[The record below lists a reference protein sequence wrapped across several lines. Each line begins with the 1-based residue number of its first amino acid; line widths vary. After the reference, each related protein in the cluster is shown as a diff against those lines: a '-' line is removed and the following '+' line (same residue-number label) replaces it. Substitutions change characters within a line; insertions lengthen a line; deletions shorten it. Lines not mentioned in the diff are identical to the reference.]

1 MINTRENLLN
11 ISNKLLTAGLNHGAS
26 GNCSCRDREGFLIT
40 PTGVD
45 SSKLTTDM
53 MVRMNLSDNFS
64 EPKNKYQPSSE
75 WQFHQAILK
84 KYPEIN
90 AVVHTHSIFA
100 SSLSVLGQDI
110 PAFHYMIAVAGGDSV
125 RCAPYA
131 MFGTKELSD
140 NILEAIQ
147 DRKACLLS
155 NHGLVAIGKDLNEAF
170 NIAEEVEHLSR
181 LFVEA
186 KKIGEPLLLSD
197 KQMAEVLNRFN
208 SYSRWVKD

>member
-1 MINTRENLLN
+1 MINARENLLN
-11 ISNKLLTAGLNHGAS
+11 ITNKLLTAGLNHGAT

-53 MVRMNLSDNFS
+53 MVRMNLSGNLS
-64 EPKNKYQPSSE
+64 QPESKYQPSSE
-75 WQFHQAILK
+75 WQFHQAILE

-90 AVVHTHSIFA
+90 AVVHTHSVFA
-100 SSLSVLGQDI
+100 SALSVLGHDI

-155 NHGLVAIGKDLNEAF
+155 NHGLVAVGKDLNEAF

-186 KKIGEPLLLSD
+186 KRIGEPLLLSD
-197 KQMAEVLNRFN
+197 KQMREVLGRFN
-208 SYSRWVKD
+208 SYSRWLKD

>member
-1 MINTRENLLN
+1 MINARENLLN
-11 ISNKLLTAGLNHGAS
+11 ITNKLLTAGLNHGAT

-53 MVRMNLSDNFS
+53 MVRMNLSGNLS
-64 EPKNKYQPSSE
+64 QPESKYQPSSE
-75 WQFHQAILK
+75 WQFHQAILE

-90 AVVHTHSIFA
+90 AVVHTHSVFA
-100 SSLSVLGQDI
+100 STLSVLGQDI
-110 PAFHYMIAVAGGDSV
+110 PAFHYMIAVAGGDSI

-140 NILEAIQ
+140 NILNAIQ

-155 NHGLVAIGKDLNEAF
+155 NHGLVAVGKDLNEAF
-170 NIAEEVEHLSR
+170 NVAEEVEHLSQ

-186 KKIGEPLLLSD
+186 KKIGEPLLLND
-197 KQMAEVLNRFN
+197 RQMAEVLDRFN

>member
-1 MINTRENLLN
+1 MINVRENLLN
-11 ISNKLLTAGLNHGAS
+11 ITNKLLKAGLNHGAT
-26 GNCSCRDREGFLIT
+26 GNSSCRDGGDFLIT

-45 SSKLTTDM
+45 SSKLTPDM
-53 MVRMNLSDNFS
+53 MVRMNLSDKLS
-64 EPKNKYQPSSE
+64 QPESKYKPSSE
-75 WQFHQAILK
+75 WQFHQAILE
-84 KYPEIN
+84 KYPDIN
-90 AVVHTHSIFA
+90 AVIHTHSVFA
-100 SSLSVLGQDI
+100 STLSSLGQDI
-110 PAFHYMIAVAGGDSV
+110 PAFHYMVAVAGGDSV

-186 KKIGEPLLLSD
+186 KKIGEPKLLSD
-197 KQMAEVLNRFN
+197 RQMSEVLNRFN
-208 SYSRWVKD
+208 SYSRWTKD

>member
-1 MINTRENLLN
+1 MINARENLLN
-11 ISNKLLTAGLNHGAS
+11 ITNKLLTAGLNHGAT

-53 MVRMNLSDNFS
+53 MVRMNLSDNLS
-64 EPKNKYQPSSE
+64 QPESKYQPSSE
-75 WQFHQAILK
+75 WQFHQAILE

-90 AVVHTHSIFA
+90 AVVHTHSVFA
-100 SSLSVLGQDI
+100 SSLSVLGQEI
-110 PAFHYMIAVAGGDSV
+110 PPFHYMIAVAGGNSV

-131 MFGTKELSD
+131 MFGTNELSD
-140 NILEAIQ
+140 NILEAIK

-170 NIAEEVEHLSR
+170 NIAEEVEHLCR
-181 LFVEA
+181 LFIEA
-186 KKIGEPLLLSD
+186 KKIGDPLLLSD
-197 KQMAEVLNRFN
+197 KQMTEVLNRFN

>member
-1 MINTRENLLN
+1 MISARENLLN
-11 ISNKLLTAGLNHGAS
+11 ITNKLLTAGLNHGAS
-26 GNCSCRDREGFLIT
+26 GNCSCRDKEGFLIT
-40 PTGVD
+40 PTGID

-53 MVRMNLSDNFS
+53 MVRISLSDDPS
-64 EPKNKYQPSSE
+64 QPESKYQPSSE

-90 AVVHTHSIFA
+90 AVVHTHSVFA

-155 NHGLVAIGKDLNEAF
+155 NHGLVAVGKDLNEAF

-181 LFVEA
+181 LFIEA

-197 KQMAEVLNRFN
+197 KQMTEVLNRFN

>member
-1 MINTRENLLN
+1 MINARENLLN
-11 ISNKLLTAGLNHGAS
+11 TTNKLLAAGLNHGAS

-40 PTGVD
+40 PTGID

-53 MVRMNLSDNFS
+53 MVRMNLSDDLPQPES
-64 EPKNKYQPSSE
+64 KYQPSSE

-90 AVVHTHSIFA
+90 AVVHTHSVFA

-155 NHGLVAIGKDLNEAF
+155 NHGLVALGKDLNEAF

-181 LFVEA
+181 LFIEA

-197 KQMAEVLNRFN
+197 KQMTEVLNRFN

>member
-1 MINTRENLLN
+1 MINARENLLN
-11 ISNKLLTAGLNHGAS
+11 ITNKLLTAGLNHGAT

-53 MVRMNLSDNFS
+53 MVRMNLSDNLS
-64 EPKNKYQPSSE
+64 QPESKYQPSSE
-75 WQFHQAILK
+75 WQFHQAILE

-90 AVVHTHSIFA
+90 AVVHTHSVFA
-100 SSLSVLGQDI
+100 SSLSVLGQEI
-110 PAFHYMIAVAGGDSV
+110 PAFHYMIAVAGGNSV

-140 NILEAIQ
+140 NILEAIK

-170 NIAEEVEHLSR
+170 NIAEEVEHLCR
-181 LFVEA
+181 LFIEA
-186 KKIGEPLLLSD
+186 KKIGDPLLLSD
-197 KQMAEVLNRFN
+197 KQMTEVLNRFN

>member
-1 MINTRENLLN
+1 
-11 ISNKLLTAGLNHGAS
+11 
-26 GNCSCRDREGFLIT
+26 
-40 PTGVD
+40 
-45 SSKLTTDM
+45 
-53 MVRMNLSDNFS
+53 
-64 EPKNKYQPSSE
+64 
-75 WQFHQAILK
+75 
-84 KYPEIN
+84 
-90 AVVHTHSIFA
+90 
-100 SSLSVLGQDI
+100 
-110 PAFHYMIAVAGGDSV
+110 MIAVAGGDSI

-140 NILEAIQ
+140 NILKAIQ

-155 NHGLVAIGKDLNEAF
+155 NHGLVAVGKDLNEAF

-197 KQMAEVLNRFN
+197 RQMVEVLDRFN

>member
-1 MINTRENLLN
+1 MINARENLLN
-11 ISNKLLTAGLNHGAS
+11 ITNKLLAAGLNHGAS

-53 MVRMNLSDNFS
+53 MVRMNLSDNLS
-64 EPKNKYQPSSE
+64 EPKKKYQPSSE
-75 WQFHQAILK
+75 WQFHQAILE

-155 NHGLVAIGKDLNEAF
+155 NHGLVAIGKDLSEAF

-186 KKIGEPLLLSD
+186 KKIGEPLLLS
-197 KQMAEVLNRFN
+197 KKEMAEVLNRFN

>member
-1 MINTRENLLN
+1 MINARENLLN
-11 ISNKLLTAGLNHGAS
+11 TSNKLLTTGLNHGAS
-26 GNCSCRDREGFLIT
+26 GNCSCRDSGGFLIT

-45 SSKLTTDM
+45 SAKLTTDM
-53 MVRMNLSDNFS
+53 MVRMNLSDDFPQP
-64 EPKNKYQPSSE
+64 ENKYQPSSE

-90 AVVHTHSIFA
+90 AVVHTHSVFA

-110 PAFHYMIAVAGGDSV
+110 PPFHYMIAVAGGDSV

-155 NHGLVAIGKDLNEAF
+155 NHGLVTLGKDLDEAF

-197 KQMAEVLNRFN
+197 RQMVEVLDRFN

>member
-1 MINTRENLLN
+1 MINARENLLN
-11 ISNKLLTAGLNHGAS
+11 ITNKLLTAGLNHGAS
-26 GNCSCRDREGFLIT
+26 GNCSCRDKEGFLIT

-45 SSKLTTDM
+45 NSKLTTDM
-53 MVRMNLSDNFS
+53 MVRMNLSDHLPQTES
-64 EPKNKYQPSSE
+64 KYQPSSE
-75 WQFHQAILK
+75 WQFHQAILE

-90 AVVHTHSIFA
+90 AVVHTHSVFA

-131 MFGTKELSD
+131 MFGTKELSE

-155 NHGLVAIGKDLNEAF
+155 NHGLVAVGKDLNEAF
-170 NIAEEVEHLSR
+170 NVAEEVEHLSR
-181 LFVEA
+181 LFIEA

-197 KQMAEVLNRFN
+197 NEMAEVLNRFN

>member
-1 MINTRENLLN
+1 MINARENLLN
-11 ISNKLLTAGLNHGAS
+11 ITNKLLGAGLNHGAS

-53 MVRMNLSDNFS
+53 MVRMNLSDDLPQP
-64 EPKNKYQPSSE
+64 EGKYQPSSE
-75 WQFHQAILK
+75 WQFHQAILE

-90 AVVHTHSIFA
+90 AVVHTHSVFA
-100 SSLSVLGQDI
+100 STLSVLGQDI
-110 PAFHYMIAVAGGDSV
+110 PAFHYMIAVAGGDSI

-155 NHGLVAIGKDLNEAF
+155 NHGLVAVGKDLNEAF
-170 NIAEEVEHLSR
+170 NVAEEVEHLSR

-186 KKIGEPLLLSD
+186 KKIGEPLLLNDS
-197 KQMAEVLNRFN
+197 QMADVLDRFN
-208 SYSRWVKD
+208 SYSRWGKD

>member
-1 MINTRENLLN
+1 MINARENLLN
-11 ISNKLLTAGLNHGAS
+11 VTNKLLKTGLNHGAS
-26 GNCSCRDREGFLIT
+26 GNCSCRDQGGFLIT

-53 MVRMNLSDNFS
+53 IVRMNLSDNIS
-64 EPKNKYQPSSE
+64 QPESKYQPSSE
-75 WQFHQAILK
+75 WQFHQAILE

-100 SSLSVLGQDI
+100 SSLSTLGQGI
-110 PAFHYMIAVAGGDSV
+110 PAFHYMIAVAGGDSI

-140 NILEAIQ
+140 NILLAIR

-155 NHGLVAIGKDLNEAF
+155 NHGLVAVGKNLNEAF

-181 LFVEA
+181 LYMEA
-186 KKIGEPLLLSD
+186 KKIGDPLLLSD
-197 KQMAEVLNRFN
+197 KQMTEVLTRFN

>member
-1 MINTRENLLN
+1 MINVRENILN
-11 ISNKLLTAGLNHGAS
+11 ISNKLLTAGLNHGAT
-26 GNCSCRDREGFLIT
+26 GNCSCRDRGGFLIT
-40 PTGVD
+40 PSGVD
-45 SSKLTTDM
+45 SSELTSDM
-53 MVRMNLSDNFS
+53 MVRMNLSDS
-64 EPKNKYQPSSE
+64 LYQPESKYQPSSE

-84 KYPEIN
+84 KYPDIN
-90 AVVHTHSIFA
+90 AVVHTHSVFA
-100 SSLSVLGQDI
+100 STLSALGQDI

-131 MFGTKELSD
+131 MFGTEELSD

-147 DRKACLLS
+147 DRKACLLA

-186 KKIGEPLLLSD
+186 KKIGEPKLLSN
-197 KQMAEVLNRFN
+197 KEMTEVLNRFN
-208 SYSRWVKD
+208 SYSRWTKD

>member
-1 MINTRENLLN
+1 MINARENLLN
-11 ISNKLLTAGLNHGAS
+11 ITNKLLTAGLNHGAT
-26 GNCSCRDREGFLIT
+26 GNCSCRDSGGFLIT

-45 SSKLTTDM
+45 SAKLTTDM
-53 MVRMNLSDNFS
+53 MVRMNLSDDFPQP
-64 EPKNKYQPSSE
+64 ENKYQPSSE

-90 AVVHTHSIFA
+90 AVVHTHSVFA

-110 PAFHYMIAVAGGDSV
+110 PPFHYMIAVAGGDSV

-155 NHGLVAIGKDLNEAF
+155 NHGLVTLGKDLDEAF

-197 KQMAEVLNRFN
+197 RQMAEVLDRFN

>member
-1 MINTRENLLN
+1 MINARENLLN
-11 ISNKLLTAGLNHGAS
+11 TSNKLLTTGLNHGAS
-26 GNCSCRDREGFLIT
+26 GNCSCRDSGGFLIT

-45 SSKLTTDM
+45 SAKLTTDM
-53 MVRMNLSDNFS
+53 MVRMNLSDDFPQP
-64 EPKNKYQPSSE
+64 ENKYQPSSE

-90 AVVHTHSIFA
+90 AVVHTHSVFA

-110 PAFHYMIAVAGGDSV
+110 PPFHYMIAVAGGDSV

-155 NHGLVAIGKDLNEAF
+155 NHGLVALGKDLNEAF

-197 KQMAEVLNRFN
+197 RQMVEVLDRFN

>member
-1 MINTRENLLN
+1 MINARENLLN
-11 ISNKLLTAGLNHGAS
+11 ITNKLLAAGLNHGAS
-26 GNCSCRDREGFLIT
+26 GNCSCRDRGGFLIT
-40 PTGVD
+40 PTGID
-45 SSKLTTDM
+45 SSNLTTDM
-53 MVRMNLSDNFS
+53 MVRMNLSDDFPQPES
-64 EPKNKYQPSSE
+64 KYQPSSE
-75 WQFHQAILK
+75 WQFHQAILE

-90 AVVHTHSIFA
+90 AVVHTHSVFA

-155 NHGLVAIGKDLNEAF
+155 NHGLVALGKDLNEAF

-197 KQMAEVLNRFN
+197 SQMAEVLDRFN

>member
-1 MINTRENLLN
+1 MINVRENILN
-11 ISNKLLTAGLNHGAS
+11 ISNKLLTAGLNHGAT
-26 GNCSCRDREGFLIT
+26 GNCSCRDRGGFLIT
-40 PTGVD
+40 PSGVD
-45 SSKLTTDM
+45 SSELTSDM
-53 MVRMNLSDNFS
+53 MVRMNLSDS
-64 EPKNKYQPSSE
+64 LYQPESKYQPSSE

-84 KYPEIN
+84 KYPDIN
-90 AVVHTHSIFA
+90 AVVHTHSVFA
-100 SSLSVLGQDI
+100 STLSALGQDI

-186 KKIGEPLLLSD
+186 KKIGEPKLLSN
-197 KQMAEVLNRFN
+197 KEMTEVLNRFN
-208 SYSRWVKD
+208 SYSRWTKD

>member
-1 MINTRENLLN
+1 M
-11 ISNKLLTAGLNHGAS
+11 GLRGIAAVEIE
-26 GNCSCRDREGFLIT
+26 GGFLIT
-40 PTGVD
+40 PTGID

-53 MVRMNLSDNFS
+53 MVRMNLSDDLPQPES
-64 EPKNKYQPSSE
+64 KYQPSSE
-75 WQFHQAILK
+75 WQFHQAILE

-90 AVVHTHSIFA
+90 AVVHTHSVFA

-110 PAFHYMIAVAGGDSV
+110 PAFHYMIAVAGGDSI

-155 NHGLVAIGKDLNEAF
+155 NHGLVALGKDLNEAF

-197 KQMAEVLNRFN
+197 RQMAEVLDRFN

>member
-1 MINTRENLLN
+1 MINVRENLLN
-11 ISNKLLTAGLNHGAS
+11 ITNKLLKAGLNHGAT
-26 GNCSCRDREGFLIT
+26 GNSSCRDGGDFLIT

-45 SSKLTTDM
+45 SSKLTPDM
-53 MVRMNLSDNFS
+53 MVRMNLSDKLS
-64 EPKNKYQPSSE
+64 QPESKYKPSSE
-75 WQFHQAILK
+75 WQFHQAILE
-84 KYPEIN
+84 KYPDIN
-90 AVVHTHSIFA
+90 AVIHTHSVFA
-100 SSLSVLGQDI
+100 STLSSFGQDI
-110 PAFHYMIAVAGGDSV
+110 PAFHYMVAVAGGDSV

-186 KKIGEPLLLSD
+186 KKIGEPKLLSN
-197 KQMAEVLNRFN
+197 KQMSEVLNRFN
-208 SYSRWVKD
+208 SYSRWTKD

>member
-1 MINTRENLLN
+1 MINARENLLN
-11 ISNKLLTAGLNHGAS
+11 TSNKLLTAGLNHGAS
-26 GNCSCRDREGFLIT
+26 GNCSCRDSGGFLIT

-45 SSKLTTDM
+45 SAKLTTDM
-53 MVRMNLSDNFS
+53 MVRMNLSDDFPQP
-64 EPKNKYQPSSE
+64 ENKYQPSSE

-90 AVVHTHSIFA
+90 AVVHTHSVFA

-110 PAFHYMIAVAGGDSV
+110 PPFHYMIAVAGGDSV

-155 NHGLVAIGKDLNEAF
+155 NHGLVTLGKDLDEAF

-197 KQMAEVLNRFN
+197 RQMAEVLDRFN

>member
-1 MINTRENLLN
+1 MINARENLLN
-11 ISNKLLTAGLNHGAS
+11 TTNKLLAAGLNHGAS
-26 GNCSCRDREGFLIT
+26 GNCSCRDRDGFLIT
-40 PTGVD
+40 PTGID

-53 MVRMNLSDNFS
+53 MVRMNLSDDLPQPES
-64 EPKNKYQPSSE
+64 KYQPSSE
-75 WQFHQAILK
+75 WQFHQAILE

-90 AVVHTHSIFA
+90 AVVHTHSVFA
-100 SSLSVLGQDI
+100 STLSVLGQDI
-110 PAFHYMIAVAGGDSV
+110 PAFHYMIAVAGGDSI

-140 NILEAIQ
+140 NILKAIQ

-155 NHGLVAIGKDLNEAF
+155 NHGLVAVGKDLNEAF

-197 KQMAEVLNRFN
+197 RQMVEVLDRFN

>member
-1 MINTRENLLN
+1 MINVRENLLN
-11 ISNKLLTAGLNHGAS
+11 ITNKLLKAGLNHGAT
-26 GNCSCRDREGFLIT
+26 GNSSCRDGGDFLIT

-45 SSKLTTDM
+45 NSKLTPDM
-53 MVRMNLSDNFS
+53 MVRMNLSDKLS
-64 EPKNKYQPSSE
+64 QPESKYKPSSE
-75 WQFHQAILK
+75 WQFHQAILE
-84 KYPEIN
+84 KYPDIN
-90 AVVHTHSIFA
+90 AVIHTHSVFA
-100 SSLSVLGQDI
+100 STLSSLGQDI
-110 PAFHYMIAVAGGDSV
+110 PAFHYMVAVAGGDSV

-186 KKIGEPLLLSD
+186 KKIGEPKLLSN
-197 KQMAEVLNRFN
+197 KQMSEVLNRFN
-208 SYSRWVKD
+208 SYSRWTKD

>member
-1 MINTRENLLN
+1 MINARENLLN
-11 ISNKLLTAGLNHGAS
+11 ITNKLLAAGLNHGAS

-53 MVRMNLSDNFS
+53 MVRMNLSDNLS
-64 EPKNKYQPSSE
+64 EPKKKYQPSSE

-155 NHGLVAIGKDLNEAF
+155 NHGLVAIGKDLSEAF

-186 KKIGEPLLLSD
+186 KKIGEPLLLS
-197 KQMAEVLNRFN
+197 KKEMAEVLNRFN

>member
-1 MINTRENLLN
+1 MINVRENLLN
-11 ISNKLLTAGLNHGAS
+11 ITNKLLKAGLNHGAT
-26 GNCSCRDREGFLIT
+26 GNSSCRDGGDFLIT

-45 SSKLTTDM
+45 SSKLTPDM
-53 MVRMNLSDNFS
+53 MVRMNLSDKLS
-64 EPKNKYQPSSE
+64 QPESKYKPSSE
-75 WQFHQAILK
+75 WQFHQAILE
-84 KYPEIN
+84 KYPDIN
-90 AVVHTHSIFA
+90 AVIHTHSVFA
-100 SSLSVLGQDI
+100 SALSSLGQDI
-110 PAFHYMIAVAGGDSV
+110 PAFHYMVAVAGGDSV

-186 KKIGEPLLLSD
+186 KKIGEPKLLSN
-197 KQMAEVLNRFN
+197 KQMSEVLNRFN
-208 SYSRWVKD
+208 SYSRWTKD

>member
-1 MINTRENLLN
+1 MINVRENLLN
-11 ISNKLLTAGLNHGAS
+11 TTNKLLTAGLNHGAT
-26 GNCSCRDREGFLIT
+26 GNCSCRDSDGFLIT

-45 SSKLTTDM
+45 SSKLTSEM
-53 MVRMNLSDNFS
+53 MVRMSLSENSLAS
-64 EPKNKYQPSSE
+64 ESKYKPSSE
-75 WQFHQAILK
+75 WQFHQAILG
-84 KYPEIN
+84 KYPDIN
-90 AVVHTHSIFA
+90 AVVHTHSVFA
-100 SSLSVLGQDI
+100 STLSSLGQDI

-140 NILEAIQ
+140 NILSAIKG
-147 DRKACLLS
+147 RKACLLS

-186 KKIGEPLLLSD
+186 KKIGEPKLLSN
-197 KQMAEVLNRFN
+197 KEMTEVLNRFN
-208 SYSRWVKD
+208 SYSRWIKD

>member
-1 MINTRENLLN
+1 MINARENLLN
-11 ISNKLLTAGLNHGAS
+11 ITNKLLTAGLNHGAT
-26 GNCSCRDREGFLIT
+26 GNCSCRDSGGFLIT

-53 MVRMNLSDNFS
+53 MVRMNLSDNLS
-64 EPKNKYQPSSE
+64 QPESKYQPSSE
-75 WQFHQAILK
+75 WQFHQAILE

-90 AVVHTHSIFA
+90 AVVHTHSVFA
-100 SSLSVLGQDI
+100 SSLSVLGQEI
-110 PAFHYMIAVAGGDSV
+110 PAFHYMIAVAGGNSV

-131 MFGTKELSD
+131 MFGTNELSD
-140 NILEAIQ
+140 NILEAIK

-170 NIAEEVEHLSR
+170 NIAEEVEHLCR
-181 LFVEA
+181 LFIEA
-186 KKIGEPLLLSD
+186 KKIGDPLLLSD
-197 KQMAEVLNRFN
+197 KQMTEVLNRFN

>member
-1 MINTRENLLN
+1 MINVRENLLN
-11 ISNKLLTAGLNHGAS
+11 ITNKLLKAGLNHGAT
-26 GNCSCRDREGFLIT
+26 GNSSCRDGGDFLIT

-45 SSKLTTDM
+45 SSKLTPDM
-53 MVRMNLSDNFS
+53 MVRMNLSDKLS
-64 EPKNKYQPSSE
+64 QPESKYKPSSE
-75 WQFHQAILK
+75 WQFHQAILE
-84 KYPEIN
+84 KYPDIN
-90 AVVHTHSIFA
+90 AVIHTHSVFA
-100 SSLSVLGQDI
+100 STLSSLGQDI
-110 PAFHYMIAVAGGDSV
+110 PAFHYMVAVAGGDSV

-186 KKIGEPLLLSD
+186 KKLESLSC
-197 KQMAEVLNRFN
+197 
-208 SYSRWVKD
+208 